1 MREQKCPDKASG
13 KGKADQAQNCRR
25 IHIFSLYEVADLIKK
40 ATGLLESYDMTSEA
54 CLAKLMWVLEQT
66 HDINEIKKLFYSPI
80 GNDILRD
87 VED

>member
-1 MREQKCPDKASG
+1 SD
-13 KGKADQAQNCRR
+13 
-25 IHIFSLYEVADLIKK
+25 ISLYEVGNLIKK

-66 HDINEIKKLFYSPI
+66 RDINEVKKLFYSPI

-87 VED
+87 VAD